1 MILITY
7 VIKAMVINIMIN
19 VHLFIIYEYLCKR
32 ENQNA
37 HANNKMLYH
46 ERCDRCMGGSV
57 YQELYYQIKL
67 QERENIV
74 RNEERREQQCI

>member
-46 ERCDRCMGGSV
+46 ERCDRCMGEVFIRS
-57 YQELYYQIKL
+57 YTI
-67 QERENIV
+67 R
-74 RNEERREQQCI
+74 